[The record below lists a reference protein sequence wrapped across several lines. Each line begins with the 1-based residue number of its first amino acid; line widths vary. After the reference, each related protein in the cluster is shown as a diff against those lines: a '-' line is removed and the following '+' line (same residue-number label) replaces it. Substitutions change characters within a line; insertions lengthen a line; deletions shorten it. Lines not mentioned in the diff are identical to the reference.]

1 MNNTHVLVVAD
12 ESTSML
18 GVASGVRAGINTY
31 LEDLS
36 CGDREYLVTMVT
48 FSEIHR
54 RVCVAVPAAQ
64 VPRLSPE
71 NYRPNGNTAL
81 LDAIGYTLLSFDST
95 VENLQDGDQVLFLL
109 ATDGAENASSH
120 FHPEQI
126 LEMIAER
133 ENSDQWTFIHL
144 AAGREAAEQ
153 GLSLGLRTV
162 IAIAQ
167 ADLARKEMYD
177 NIGAATRS
185 WADGADHDQITSIL
199 LDDRTLVGDRR

>member
-1 MNNTHVLVVAD
+1 MNNTHVLVLAD

-18 GVASGVRAGINTY
+18 GVAPGVRAGINTY
-31 LEDLS
+31 LDDLS
-36 CGDREYLVTMVT
+36 AADREYLVTLVT

-54 RVCVAVPAAQ
+54 RLCVATPADD
-64 VPRLSPE
+64 VPRLDTE

-81 LDAIGYTLLSFDST
+81 LDAIGYTLLSFDAT
-95 VENLQDGDQVLFLL
+95 VEKLDVNDQVLFLL
-109 ATDGAENASSH
+109 ATDGAENASTN

-126 LEMIAER
+126 LEMIALR
-133 ENSDQWTFIHL
+133 EDSTQWTFIHL

-177 NIGAATRS
+177 SIGAATFS

-199 LDDRTLVGDRR
+199 TDSRGLVGERR